1 MECWSVWVVFSRLT
15 FTGSIGQS
23 AAMLSSAQEAKG
35 LLVIASMILPE
46 VIAVFSSFVMVVI
59 DLTSEPW
66 FLTA

>member
-1 MECWSVWVVFSRLT
+1 
-15 FTGSIGQS
+15 
-23 AAMLSSAQEAKG
+23 MLSSAQEAKG